1 MSLTESQLASLE
13 QFYDDHFGYAAQQIM
28 VGGNTVFPLAAD
40 SGKDSYY
47 SVRPS
52 TRVHFADSGGDLA
65 DPEALVQTIEQQNK
79 DSGQEDIVALM
90 RLILGLASE
99 FEQIADQDAE
109 VSPLIY
115 VMF

>member
-1 MSLTESQLASLE
+1 M
-13 QFYDDHFGYAAQQIM
+13 
-28 VGGNTVFPLAAD
+28 
-40 SGKDSYY
+40 
-47 SVRPS
+47 
-52 TRVHFADSGGDLA
+52 
-65 DPEALVQTIEQQNK
+65 QTIEQQNK